1 MPYLDF
7 CNTCRRRAERSVD
20 GQVDELDESLIERAR
35 MKNELDESLIE
46 CARMK
51 NELDESL
58 IERLRMKNE
67 LDESLVERLRLVLE
81 LKVINESSSVSL
93 FLRKFKK
100 YDCYASITRQSQV
113 KRIDEA
119 CSILKILVSIF
130 FYHQIA

>member
-20 GQVDELDESLIERAR
+20 GQVDELDESLIERA
-35 MKNELDESLIE
+35 
-46 CARMK
+46 
-51 NELDESL
+51 
-58 IERLRMKNE
+58 RMKNE

-119 CSILKILVSIF
+119 CSILKFLVSIF